1 MLKPEV
7 PEVTPAPDSPLLRTI
22 VLSVIVVLVEAIEV
36 KVPLTVKSPVTVT
49 APANDADSSAPKVRT
64 VWSALSSI
72 PVDAKL
78 EIVPPSTESP
88 DTESAV
94 NVKVCPDKSIEV
106 PEIEPPVI
114 AALAVVIVENVPAA
128 DVVAPM
134 IVPSTAPPLTST
146 VANVEVPVEV
156 TSPVT
161 SPVTLPVTAPV
172 KSPVTS
178 PVPAPV

>member
-72 PVDAKL
+72 PVEVKF
-78 EIVPPSTESP
+78 EYVPPSSESP
-88 DTESAV
+88 LIWSAAS
-94 NVKVCPDKSIEV
+94 VKV
-106 PEIEPPVI
+106 
-114 AALAVVIVENVPAA
+114 
-128 DVVAPM
+128 
-134 IVPSTAPPLTST
+134 
-146 VANVEVPVEV
+146 
-156 TSPVT
+156 
-161 SPVTLPVTAPV
+161 
-172 KSPVTS
+172 
-178 PVPAPV
+178 